1 MRRTIGLTLLSLGL
15 IAGCGKDEF
24 ADATP
29 QTSALQ
35 MELTGDSSE
44 GLSAQSSDWGAQRQA
59 LTAQLPEW
67 LQHTKDGIKA
77 LNDAV
82 AKVIAPIEQAVAA
95 AQSGAAQQSSD
106 AKLYGPT
113 DKDGATWR
121 FYIKHVD
128 TNDFGWA
135 LQAKPI
141 GGDDSLYVTVMAGV
155 FQKGTE
161 PHHGKGIMGV
171 DLDKLASVDS
181 TFHGSGQMFVGFAH
195 VDGFKVLAFGLHNFS
210 PDVTQFETVDAIF
223 SGWKGPDGVAR
234 VRLAAYAN
242 IADTPTDAKELSILR
257 ARWLPGVG
265 GRADALAT
273 AGDIPAGHV
282 FVANACWDRDQSDVD
297 GFYALRDCQIGSLSI
312 NCTIVK
318 TAGQLSNCAKGLGDE
333 QLPPTDPMDPT
344 QEQGS
349 PVQPSIPSQMPTGN

>member
-15 IAGCGKDEF
+15 LAGCGKDEF

-44 GLSAQSSDWGAQRQA
+44 GLTAQSADWGAQRQA
-59 LTAQLPEW
+59 LSAPLPEW
-67 LQHTKDGIKA
+67 LQHTKDAIKS
-77 LNDAV
+77 LNAAV
-82 AKVIAPIEQAVAA
+82 AKVVDPVQDAIVKSAGVL
-95 AQSGAAQQSSD
+95 QSGD
-106 AKLYGPT
+106 GKLYGPI

-121 FYIKHVD
+121 FYVKRVD
-128 TNDFGWA
+128 ANDYGWA

-155 FQKGTE
+155 FQKGLE
-161 PHHGKGIMGV
+161 PHHGRGMLGA

-181 TFHGSGQMFVGFAH
+181 SFHGSGQMLVGFAH
-195 VDGFKVLAFGLHNFS
+195 VSGYKVLAYGLHNFS
-210 PDVTQFETVDAIF
+210 PDVSQFETVDAIF

-265 GRADALAT
+265 GRADAIA
-273 AGDIPAGHV
+273 AKGDVPAGHV
-282 FVANACWDRDQSDVD
+282 YVANACWDRDQSDVD

-312 NCTIVK
+312 NCTVIK
-318 TAGQLSNCAKGLGDE
+318 TAGKLSNCAHGLDDE
-333 QLPPTDPMDPT
+333 ELPPMDPMDPS

-349 PVQPSIPSQMPTGN
+349 PEQPTIPSQMPKGN

>member
-35 MELTGDSSE
+35 MELTGGSSE
-44 GLSAQSSDWGAQRQA
+44 GLTAQSADWGAQRQA
-59 LTAQLPEW
+59 LTGQLPEW
-67 LQHTKDGIKA
+67 LQHTKDAIAA
-77 LNDAV
+77 LNAGV
-82 AKVIAPIEQAVAA
+82 AKVIAPVEQAVAA
-95 AQSGAAQQSSD
+95 NVGTLQSGD
-106 AKLYGPT
+106 TKLYGPT

-121 FYIKHVD
+121 FYIKRIDVS
-128 TNDFGWA
+128 DFGWA

-141 GGDDSLYVTVMAGV
+141 GGDDSLYVTVMAGLIK
-155 FQKGTE
+155 KGTE
-161 PHHGKGIMGV
+161 PHHGEGILGA
-171 DLDKLASVDS
+171 DLDKLATVDS
-181 TFHGSGQMFVGFAH
+181 TFHGSGQLLVGFAH
-195 VDGFKVLAFGLHNFS
+195 VSGYKVLAYGLHNFS
-210 PDVTQFETVDAIF
+210 PDVSQFETVDAIF

-282 FVANACWDRDQSDVD
+282 YVANACWDRDQSDVD
-297 GFYALRDCQIGSLSI
+297 GFYALRDCTIGSLTI

-318 TAGQLSNCAKGLGDE
+318 TAGQLTNCAQGLGDE
-333 QLPPTDPMDPT
+333 ELPSSDPMDPT
-344 QEQGS
+344 QEKGS
-349 PVQPSIPSQMPTGN
+349 PVQPSIPAQMPTGN